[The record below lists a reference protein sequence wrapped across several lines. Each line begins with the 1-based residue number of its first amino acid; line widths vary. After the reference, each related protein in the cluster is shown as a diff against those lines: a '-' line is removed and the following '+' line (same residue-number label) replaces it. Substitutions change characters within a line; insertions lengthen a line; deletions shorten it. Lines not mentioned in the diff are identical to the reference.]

1 MGRATDAPPV
11 GGAPASRHDRGLPLG
26 ARPGA
31 LPALLGTAA
40 RLRLLLGLRLL
51 GGLGFGLFVVGPGFG
66 LFVVGLGFGLFVVGL
81 GFGLFVVGLGLGL
94 LVVGLGVGLFVV
106 GLGFGL
112 FVVGLGFGLFV
123 VGLGFGLF
131 VVGLGLGLGLI
142 LGLEGGLLLR
152 RFLLVPDARLV
163 GVALAGAR
171 LRLVGGLLL
180 VGLLALQVVL
190 VGLGDL
196 AVLDRAQPALH
207 LLDVL
212 GGLGLDP
219 SLEPVEVR
227 TDRTLVEASPARDLL
242 DRSCGSMV
250 DVHRDQR
257 EPVPE
262 RVEGDGAD
270 VLRAVG
276 GLPADVLVGHLG
288 DDEGAEG
295 TLEHPHLLG
304 DLDPSLA
311 VLLVLDLGVDLVG
324 TEHKLRPALVL
335 GPALVGVLARDR
347 DEHVLLDGHP
357 TLDAVASGCSATLA
371 LAARLACDLV
381 DDALHGAAGARKEC
395 LRAARALE
403 LGLAEVEGR
412 LGGRPAAAVLL
423 ELLLG
428 KLRGLLTDVL
438 GRLAGT
444 LRGFAGKH
452 LGRGVTGRG
461 GDELHD
467 ARCAVLRRVLDRVER
482 RLHGISGGLVGVA
495 CVGGVLQ
502 AVARGVGGLL
512 ALLVRA
518 AGCVLRIA
526 TRLIR

>member
-1 MGRATDAPPV
+1 MPRPWAGHRRR
-11 GGAPASRHDRGLPLG
+11 GAIVVWRLG

-40 RLRLLLGLRLL
+40 RLRLLLD
-51 GGLGFGLFVVGPGFG
+51 LGFGL
-66 LFVVGLGFGLFVVGL
+66 VVGLGFGLFVVGL
-81 GFGLFVVGLGLGL
+81 GFGLFLVGLGFGLFVVGLGF
-94 LVVGLGVGLFVV
+94 GLFVV

-131 VVGLGLGLGLI
+131 VVGLGLGLFVVGLGLGLFVVGLGLGLFVVGLGLI

-227 TDRTLVEASPARDLL
+227 TDCTLVEASAARDLL
-242 DRSCGSMV
+242 DRSCGSVV
-250 DVHRDQR
+250 DVHRDQC

-262 RVEGDGAD
+262 RVEGDAPD

-276 GLPADVLVGHLG
+276 GAPADVLVGHLG
-288 DDEGAEG
+288 DDERGEG

-304 DLDPSLA
+304 HLDPSLA
-311 VLLVLDLGVDLVG
+311 VLLVLDVGVDLVR
-324 TEHKLRPALVL
+324 TEHELRPALVL
-335 GPALVGVLARDR
+335 GPALVGVLARDG
-347 DEHVLLDGHP
+347 DVHVLLDGHP
-357 TLDAVASGCSATLA
+357 TLDAVAGGGSATLA
-371 LAARLACDLV
+371 LAARPGDLV
-381 DDALHGAAGARKEC
+381 DDTLDRAAGARKEC
-395 LRAARALE
+395 LRTARALE

-428 KLRGLLTDVL
+428 KLR
-438 GRLAGT
+438 
-444 LRGFAGKH
+444 
-452 LGRGVTGRG
+452 
-461 GDELHD
+461 
-467 ARCAVLRRVLDRVER
+467 
-482 RLHGISGGLVGVA
+482 
-495 CVGGVLQ
+495 
-502 AVARGVGGLL
+502 
-512 ALLVRA
+512 
-518 AGCVLRIA
+518 
-526 TRLIR
+526 